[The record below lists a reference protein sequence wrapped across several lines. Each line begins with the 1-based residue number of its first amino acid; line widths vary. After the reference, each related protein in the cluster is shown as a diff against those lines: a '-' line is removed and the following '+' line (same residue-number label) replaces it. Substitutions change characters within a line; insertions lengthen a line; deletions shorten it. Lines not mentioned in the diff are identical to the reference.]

1 MKVEEPHCIPF
12 PTDSFRVNF
21 TTSLG
26 MCFKMY
32 HGALQISYSKSG
44 LIKGAE
50 LAINH

>member
-1 MKVEEPHCIPF
+1 MKVEEPHRIPS

-26 MCFKMY
+26 TCFEMDQ
-32 HGALQISYSKSG
+32 GALQVSYSKSG
-44 LIKGAE
+44 LTKGAE